1 MSKYT
6 RTSTRIL
13 FTREMLEEA
22 QKRVNNHE
30 SMRIIARDMGIPE
43 NILRKR
49 QKDVSN
55 KHVE

>member
-13 FTREMLEEA
+13 FTREMLEDA

-30 SMRIIARDMGIPE
+30 SMRTIARNMGIPE
-43 NILRKR
+43 STLRKR
-49 QKDVSN
+49 LKGVSN